1 MKPGNQETSID
12 LVSVPPRTPKHPMI
26 LAVATQIGD
35 VVSLRSVAGPEV
47 CPAPGVA
54 VALGELAHS
63 SDAESASFR

>member
-1 MKPGNQETSID
+1 
-12 LVSVPPRTPKHPMI
+12 MI

-35 VVSLRSVAGPEV
+35 VVSLRSVAGPDV
-47 CPAPGVA
+47 SPAPGVA

>member
-1 MKPGNQETSID
+1 
-12 LVSVPPRTPKHPMI
+12 MI
-26 LAVATQIGD
+26 PAVATQIGD
-35 VVSLRSVAGPEV
+35 VVSLRSVAIAGPDV